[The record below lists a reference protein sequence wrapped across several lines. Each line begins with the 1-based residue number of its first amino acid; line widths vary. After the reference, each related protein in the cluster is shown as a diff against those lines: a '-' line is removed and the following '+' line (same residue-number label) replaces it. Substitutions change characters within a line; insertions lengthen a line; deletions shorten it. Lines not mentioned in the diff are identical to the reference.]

1 MGKFDVTAAA
11 GTAAEES
18 KPAEVA
24 APAAKKPAAKTTQV
38 KAAPAKKPATAK
50 ATPAKKRAPAKKA
63 PATTTMA
70 APTSLLN
77 DLLDE
82 AEAQS
87 EGLTQIAVRVPPS
100 LRTRLKNTMSR
111 AGLTQEKFI
120 AALIVNGLDELEG
133 ILDERESA

>member
-11 GTAAEES
+11 GTAAAEE

-24 APAAKKPAAKTTQV
+24 AAPAPKKPAAKKPAAKTTPA

-50 ATPAKKRAPAKKA
+50 KA
-63 PATTTMA
+63 PATMA
-70 APTSLLN
+70 APTSMLN

-82 AEAQS
+82 AEAKA

-100 LRTRLKNTMSR
+100 LKARLKNTMSR

-120 AALIVNGLDELEG
+120 SALINNGLDELESL
-133 ILDERESA
+133 LDEREGV